1 MISSS
6 LISLLIKSRTYL
18 HTTLAGFFFITV
30 CVWNVSSSIQN
41 WCLRFFCIRAKL
53 IHVFVSELLLL
64 SSLSLLLLLSF
75 SLSRRPFSFLSSP
88 PPFVDHCVSSANL
101 CRRRSVAFV
110 HRGKRTQK
118 NAPGIARN
126 IGNVVGE
133 GIMHNSHGV
142 ALSSSVTRM
151 RLERERVGRRGT
163 RCGGATGSVVLIW
176 DQRGDVTWTARDR
189 AELWSELSML
199 INSAVVPNHV
209 QTAVSPQSAARQLR
223 SSDNN
228 SCNTSY

>member
-1 MISSS
+1 MF
-6 LISLLIKSRTYL
+6 LYL
-18 HTTLAGFFFITV
+18 
-30 CVWNVSSSIQN
+30 S
-41 WCLRFFCIRAKL
+41 FFCCPL
-53 IHVFVSELLLL
+53 
-64 SSLSLLLLLSF
+64 LLLLLSF
-75 SLSRRPFSFLSSP
+75 AETFLFFLVTTS
-88 PPFVDHCVSSANL
+88 FVDHCVSGANL

-126 IGNVVGE
+126 IGNVVGDRK
-133 GIMHNSHGV
+133 MHNSHGV

-151 RLERERVGRRGT
+151 RLVRERVGRRGT
-163 RCGGATGSVVLIW
+163 RCGATGSVVLIW
-176 DQRGDVTWTARDR
+176 DQRGDVTWIARDR